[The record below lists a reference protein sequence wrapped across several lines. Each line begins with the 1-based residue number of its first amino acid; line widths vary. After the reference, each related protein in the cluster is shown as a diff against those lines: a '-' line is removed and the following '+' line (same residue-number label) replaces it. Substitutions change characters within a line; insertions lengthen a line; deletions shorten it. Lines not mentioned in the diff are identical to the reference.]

1 MKLWD
6 LRLFSEQDGLE
17 EARRA
22 VKEQHWDYRYERP
35 RLAKVGGSF
44 SILSPY
50 RYRYFFVGSGAA
62 TGVAKGWR
70 GGGGGGLRAQFI
82 LWHSTASAYIPSR
95 DENIK
100 YKAYFLYE
108 LKFSA
113 RAGFVEFVADPDPA
127 F

>member
-70 GGGGGGLRAQFI
+70 GGGCSDATPEPIGG
-82 LWHSTASAYIPSR
+82 STFWSEP
-95 DENIK
+95 
-100 YKAYFLYE
+100 
-108 LKFSA
+108 
-113 RAGFVEFVADPDPA
+113 V
-127 F
+127 